1 MSDPVEQTEKEERQ
15 PQEGIMEET
24 LKPFTKAKSKTD
36 KEFQEWEVESTKDGS
51 NIS

>member
-24 LKPFTKAKSKTD
+24 LKPFTKSKTD